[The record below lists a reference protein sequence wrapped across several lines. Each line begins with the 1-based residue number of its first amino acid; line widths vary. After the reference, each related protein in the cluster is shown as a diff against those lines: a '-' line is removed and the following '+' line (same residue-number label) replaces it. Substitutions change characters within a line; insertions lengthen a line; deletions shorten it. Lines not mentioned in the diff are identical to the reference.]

1 MGVVGPAACAEVKP
15 ELQRDQKRAL
25 AQPSEEQVNT
35 PPNEAVKPMVP
46 ESGSKVEESVA
57 PSSREEAPEEK
68 VVRASERSGPV
79 REKKKSES
87 AGGGR
92 VAENLKTRLR
102 QPDVAERNNVSAQ
115 LLVGALIAALVG
127 AYSIASRKKGEGG
140 VAKVPAA

>member
-1 MGVVGPAACAEVKP
+1 VGVVGPAACAEVKP
-15 ELQRDQKRAL
+15 ELQRDQERAL
-25 AQPSEEQVNT
+25 AQSSEEQVNT

-79 REKKKSES
+79 REKKSES